1 MMEWGRGGVRK
12 ERCGVRG
19 KGGQERMEG
28 RGMTG
33 VEGGARRRD
42 QGRGMRDERIDR
54 MEEERGGKGE

>member
-1 MMEWGRGGVRK
+1 
-12 ERCGVRG
+12 
-19 KGGQERMEG
+19 MEG

-54 MEEERGGKGE
+54 MEEERGGEGRMSEGSG